1 MKRTINNERRF
12 KQQLLFEGTERGK
25 ICFTDIDFVMEI
37 KNHSLII
44 GECKVKNNPITIG
57 QKLLL
62 QRFCDKEWKNSIAVV
77 VEHDTPIDIDVKLQD
92 TIVREYYKDHVW
104 NNVIDRKIK
113 FIDFY
118 DKLCES
124 WNVKELIKEKA

>member
-77 VEHDTPIDIDVKLQD
+77 VEHDTSIDIDVKLQD

-124 WNVKELIKEKA
+124 WNVKELSKEKA

>member
-62 QRFCDKEWKNSIAVV
+62 QR
-77 VEHDTPIDIDVKLQD
+77 LQV
-92 TIVREYYKDHVW
+92 TL
-104 NNVIDRKIK
+104 
-113 FIDFY
+113 FQ
-118 DKLCES
+118 L
-124 WNVKELIKEKA
+124 